1 MSDRNLKTFFF
12 SPFLASGSTD
22 KSIRVWKLNPVPN
35 PNPVSNHNPL
45 LNPRVIDDVVVS
57 EHCVFFNEEVG
68 IRKIM
73 FLKKYPHLILAGDLV
88 SLNLILT
95 SVGSPPKMS

>member
-1 MSDRNLKTFFF
+1 MPT
-12 SPFLASGSTD
+12 
-22 KSIRVWKLNPVPN
+22 
-35 PNPVSNHNPL
+35 PNPVSNPNPL
-45 LNPRVIDDVVVS
+45 LNPRVIEDVMIS
-57 EHCVFFNEEVG
+57 EQCVFFNEEVG

-95 SVGSPPKMS
+95 